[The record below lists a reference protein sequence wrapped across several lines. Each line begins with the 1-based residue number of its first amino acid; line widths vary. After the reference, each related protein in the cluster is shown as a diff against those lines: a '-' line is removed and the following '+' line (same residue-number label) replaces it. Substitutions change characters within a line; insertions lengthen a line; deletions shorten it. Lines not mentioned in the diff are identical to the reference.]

1 MANQNFTTEE
11 ALAELASLGRRIAEL
26 TSLFEGGRHPSAP
39 AALGPGAAD
48 RAGDETLPAKG
59 GMEAAA
65 QPAHAGGVAQ
75 RRPGLPRPAQHAHGG
90 GKPRRRGGSQAA
102 GSLPAAPRVT
112 VQIPR
117 KAGASSV
124 VEPDRDRGDGG
135 RPRLRWPWLTAPM
148 LLSSLLHVAAL
159 VFMALMLLPRER
171 PPERTAIVW
180 QAAEDETGEEVAD
193 VDLQP
198 VDLQPAEPESPLDSD
213 NEPLPADTDPVAIDP
228 DPAGADQAATPMEQ
242 PVLGGDDLLGGG
254 VNAGDLLAA
263 IGEDGDGDAGG
274 DTGTGGEGGGRFFG
288 RQGVGRTALF
298 LCDNSNSY
306 AVGGFQTVLIE
317 LSRAVGRMKPEQSF
331 HVVFFSDT
339 AYKLLHPQGVDTFLP
354 ATPENK
360 RKLDAWL
367 PTVELCS
374 GGRGIRGAGA
384 LAVALKPDVVYFL
397 SDGDHA
403 DSVIDRMVGLPL
415 DGTVVHTFGMQ
426 ADVRDRR
433 TGLPDPERVQE
444 QQRCNDNLVRI
455 AEAHRG
461 TFTPVFISPQAVM
474 AAATR
479 PVKKNRTRGAVWG
492 ITLEEAKP

>member
-11 ALAELASLGRRIAEL
+11 ALAELALLGRRIAEL
-26 TSLFEGGRHPSAP
+26 TSLFEGGRDPSAP
-39 AALGPGAAD
+39 AASCPGAVDA
-48 RAGDETLPAKG
+48 AGEEFRPAKDV
-59 GMEAAA
+59 MEADA

-75 RRPGLPRPAQHAHGG
+75 GRQGLPRLAQHAHGG

-112 VQIPR
+112 VQTPR

-124 VEPDRDRGDGG
+124 AEPDRDRSEDGS
-135 RPRLRWPWLTAPM
+135 PWLRWPWLTAPM
-148 LLSSLLHVAAL
+148 FVSSLLHVIAL
-159 VFMALMLLPRER
+159 VFMALMFLPRER

-180 QAAEDETGEEVAD
+180 QAAEEEAGEEIAE

-198 VDLQPAEPESPLDSD
+198 VDLQPVEPDASLEPDS
-213 NEPLPADTDPVAIDP
+213 EPLLADADPVAIDP

-306 AVGGFQTVLIE
+306 ATGGFETVLIE
-317 LSRAVGRMKPEQSF
+317 LSRAVGLMKPEQSF

-415 DGTVVHTFGMQ
+415 EGTVVHTFGMQ

-444 QQRCNDNLVRI
+444 QQRCNNNLVRI

>member
-1 MANQNFTTEE
+1 
-11 ALAELASLGRRIAEL
+11 
-26 TSLFEGGRHPSAP
+26 
-39 AALGPGAAD
+39 
-48 RAGDETLPAKG
+48 
-59 GMEAAA
+59 
-65 QPAHAGGVAQ
+65 
-75 RRPGLPRPAQHAHGG
+75 
-90 GKPRRRGGSQAA
+90 
-102 GSLPAAPRVT
+102 
-112 VQIPR
+112 
-117 KAGASSV
+117 
-124 VEPDRDRGDGG
+124 
-135 RPRLRWPWLTAPM
+135 M
-148 LLSSLLHVAAL
+148 LVSSLLHVAAL
-159 VFMALMLLPRER
+159 LFMALMFLPRVR

-180 QAAEDETGEEVAD
+180 QAAEEEKGEEGEEGAE
-193 VDLQP
+193 VDLQTVDPQP
-198 VDLQPAEPESPLDSD
+198 VVPDASLEPDNQPL
-213 NEPLPADTDPVAIDP
+213 LADADPVAVDP
-228 DPAGADQAATPMEQ
+228 ETEAADRAMAPMGQ

-254 VNAGDLLAA
+254 VNAGDLLAE
-263 IGEDGDGDAGG
+263 IGEDGAGDAGG
-274 DTGTGGEGGGRFFG
+274 GDAVAGDAGGGAGGARFFG

-444 QQRCNDNLVRI
+444 QQRCNNNMVRI